1 MFLYELE
8 KKGGINHRPGLSCLI
23 LLWPVACPRC
33 GLPEL
38 FPHVGQQGDIHI
50 YIQVMKLTQSL
61 DMKCPAYFSQ
71 ACILLAAATGL
82 GQRIKDNL
90 PSRYALLETRQ
101 VLNAIVGEK
110 ELFRQQEKPA
120 IDCPL

>member
-1 MFLYELE
+1 
-8 KKGGINHRPGLSCLI
+8 
-23 LLWPVACPRC
+23 
-33 GLPEL
+33 
-38 FPHVGQQGDIHI
+38 
-50 YIQVMKLTQSL
+50 MKLTQSL

-71 ACILLAAATGL
+71 ARILLAAATGL

-110 ELFRQQEKPA
+110 ELLRQQEKPA